1 MDINVENVE
10 QCGEYLTIED
20 EGGTEVTKDGKVVWD
35 DSLTEKF
42 CNIME
47 EQVRAGNRTDT
58 TFNPKGWTT
67 MVKEMK
73 VQTGIKF
80 DKTQLR
86 NKFNQLRTIYIEFKK
101 LLLETS
107 VGYNHETGMVIVE
120 EERWGRLSK
129 VINGANKFRRHGYKH
144 FDKISTIFGD
154 TYATGMHAH
163 PSTAAPP
170 AIILPTPN
178 DDDDEEEGCH
188 VSPPPLRKGKKA
200 KRDSL
205 SPSMAA
211 LLSGID
217 ENSARRTERMEAA
230 IEKAIKVSSTSTR
243 VSSCE
248 KGDDEVLSPSKKD
261 RDDEVLSPFKKD
273 KDDEMFEACMLLLQ
287 KIPGIEMAQFA
298 KVSKLLHDSEKWQKF
313 FLSSPEEIR
322 IGWALNV

>member
-10 QCGEYLTIED
+10 QCGEYLTIEE
-20 EGGTEVTKDGKVVWD
+20 EGVAEVMKDGKVLWD

-47 EQVRAGNRTDT
+47 EQVRAGNRTNT

-101 LLLETS
+101 LLSETG

-129 VINGANKFRRHGYKH
+129 VIKGTNKFRRHGYKH
-144 FDKISTIFGD
+144 FDKMSTIFGD
-154 TYATGMHAH
+154 TY
-163 PSTAAPP
+163 
-170 AIILPTPN
+170 
-178 DDDDEEEGCH
+178 EEGCH
-188 VSPPPLRKGKKA
+188 VSPPPLRKSKKA

-211 LLSGID
+211 LLSGMD

-230 IEKAIKVSSTSTR
+230 IEKAIKASSTSTR

-248 KGDDEVLSPSKKD
+248 KGDDEVLSPS
-261 RDDEVLSPFKKD
+261 KKD